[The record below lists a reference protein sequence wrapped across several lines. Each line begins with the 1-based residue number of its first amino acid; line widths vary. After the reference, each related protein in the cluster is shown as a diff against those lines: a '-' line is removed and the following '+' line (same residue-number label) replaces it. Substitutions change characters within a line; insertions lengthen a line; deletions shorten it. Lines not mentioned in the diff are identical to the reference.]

1 MEKTTKPTYEELE
14 ARLAEAEAI
23 INAIRKEEI
32 DAVVSVDQVLLL
44 RAHQAE
50 EALRQVHEALQTQTE
65 ELMSTNDKLMNAND
79 ELQASEE
86 MLLERSHELEFA
98 YREIQS
104 FSYSVSHDLRA
115 PLRSIEG
122 FSRALLEDYSAH
134 LNETGKD
141 YVHRVCAA
149 SKKMGDL
156 IEAMLSLFRL
166 TGSELVMTRVN
177 LSAIAGEISNDL
189 GKTEPQRQVEWVIA
203 ANIIALADAAMIRA
217 VLDNLLR
224 NSWKFTAKHG
234 KARIE
239 FGVRRSDR
247 ETVYF
252 VRDDG
257 AGFDMAYAD
266 KLFTAFQR
274 LHDAGDFPGIG
285 IGLAT
290 VHRIIHRHGGR
301 IWAEGE
307 VEKGATFSFTLRK
320 G

>member
-1 MEKTTKPTYEELE
+1 MGKTTKPTYEELE

-32 DAVVSVDQVLLL
+32 DAVIGVDQVLLL

-50 EALRQVHEALQTQTE
+50 EALRQANETLQTQTE
-65 ELMSTNDKLMNAND
+65 ELMSAND
-79 ELQASEE
+79 ELQAREE
-86 MLLERSHELEFA
+86 MLLERSHDLEFA

-122 FSRALLEDYSAH
+122 FSQALLEDYSAE
-134 LNETGKD
+134 LNETGKN
-141 YVHRVCAA
+141 YLHRVCAA
-149 SKKMGDL
+149 SKKMGTL
-156 IEAMLSLFRL
+156 IDAMLSLSRL
-166 TGSELVMTRVN
+166 TGSELVMTRVD
-177 LSAIAGEISNDL
+177 LSAIAAETSDDL
-189 GKTEPQRQVEWVIA
+189 GKTEPQRLVEWVIA
-203 ANIIALADAAMIRA
+203 ENIIALADAAMIRA

-290 VHRIIHRHGGR
+290 VQRIIHRHGGR